1 MGRMH
6 TSTLSKAIMIA
17 SALSL
22 AACAPMGGT
31 GGSSSSSSSSS
42 SSATSSV
49 QAHADMIQVT
59 SPMPNA
65 SVSVSQPLVVT
76 GRARGGWY
84 FEASFPVK
92 LLDSNGNVL
101 VEHYAEAQGDWM
113 TPDFVP
119 FVATLTFAT
128 TDTSGTLVLQND
140 NPSGEPAN
148 AKSISIPVVFV
159 P

>member
-6 TSTLSKAIMIA
+6 TSTLSKAVIIA

-31 GGSSSSSSSSS
+31 GGSSSSSSSSAQSSAVS
-42 SSATSSV
+42 SSL
-49 QAHADMIQVT
+49 ADMIQVT
-59 SPMPNA
+59 SPAPNA
-65 SVSVSQPLVVT
+65 SVSKSQPLVVT

-101 VEHYAEAQGDWM
+101 AEGPAQAQSDWM

-119 FVATLTFAT
+119 FVITMNFTT

-148 AKSISIPVVFV
+148 AKSISIPVTFV